1 MGRALMRA
9 GVPGRGFTIIELMVT
24 AVVIIILTLGAVS
37 GLRSL
42 QTQRQLQ
49 GLAQSLVADL
59 NLARTSALGTTQ
71 SVIVTTAANG
81 QGYRL
86 LRCNPVADCSTA
98 TDTVKAVDLPPSV
111 SVTAARSFEF
121 VAPKAMLASA
131 SQSACLRAAGSTTV
145 LKVGVDNAV
154 GKVTI
159 CSVGTAASGFAAC
172 SAGC

>member
-1 MGRALMRA
+1 
-9 GVPGRGFTIIELMVT
+9 MVT
-24 AVVIIILTLGAVS
+24 AVVIIVLTLGAIS

-49 GLAQSLVADL
+49 GVAQSLVADL

-71 SVIVTTAANG
+71 SIIVTTAADG
-81 QGYRL
+81 KGYRL
-86 LRCNPVADCSTA
+86 LRCNPTADCSTA
-98 TDTVKAVDLPPSV
+98 TESIKAVDLPSSI

-121 VAPKAMLASA
+121 VAPKAVLASA
-131 SQSACLRAAGSTTV
+131 SQSACLRAAGSTAA

-159 CSVGTAASGFAAC
+159 CSVGAAASGFAAC
-172 SAGC
+172 SMGC